1 VSSKPPT
8 AHIPPGSVP
17 EIRGEPAA
25 PGSGPGAPATGAAAF
40 GPDLLARVRAR
51 EPEALAAFFE
61 RTFDQVFGLVYRL
74 LGDRSLAEDVTQE
87 VFLKVHRA
95 IHRLDIHRD
104 PAPWLTTIACNAC
117 RDVWRSG
124 PYRMGRRSDALDDPA
139 VAGRLA
145 SPDPGP
151 EGGMLAAERERRV
164 RAALARLPEPLRLAV
179 LLHDYRG
186 VSHEQAARLQ
196 GIHPAAA
203 RKRYSRAL
211 AALGALLRQ
220 DFE

>member
-1 VSSKPPT
+1 M
-8 AHIPPGSVP
+8 
-17 EIRGEPAA
+17 RGEPAA
-25 PGSGPGAPATGAAAF
+25 PGSARGEPGTGAPRF
-40 GPDLLARVRAR
+40 GPDQLARVRAR

-61 RTFDQVFGLVYRL
+61 RTFEQVFGLVLRL
-74 LGDRSLAEDVTQE
+74 LGDRPLAEDVTQE

-139 VAGRLA
+139 VAPRLA
-145 SPDPGP
+145 SPDLDP
-151 EGGMLAAERERRV
+151 ERAMLATERERGV
-164 RAALARLPEPLRLAV
+164 RAAVARLPEPLRLAV
-179 LLHDYRG
+179 LLHDYQG
-186 VSHEQAARLQ
+186 LSHEHAARLQ

-220 DFE
+220 ESE